1 VDLAPHSTS
10 SIDADG
16 VGKYLERQSPCLV
29 AVECGAYRQVAEP
42 LERAS
47 YRTLDG
53 GLDEGSVLVL
63 QWPTQ
68 GFGKQCRGAR
78 GEADIALLSQALDL
92 QTDVTGDM
100 HGERKAG

>member
-1 VDLAPHSTS
+1 VDLAAHGTS
-10 SIDADG
+10 AIDADG
-16 VGKYLERQSPCLV
+16 VGKYLERQSPRLV
-29 AVECGAYRQVAEP
+29 AVQRGPHRQVAEP

-47 YRTLDG
+47 YRTLDH

-68 GFGKQCRGAR
+68 GFGKQRRGAR
-78 GEADIALLSQALDL
+78 GEADIALLGQALDL

-100 HGERKAG
+100 DGEGEAR